1 MYRGLDVFNVFL
13 RVKVFTANDFSL
25 LKLFR
30 ELWSNLRYSYLAKNL
45 GRKRKNENDSGLEMS
60 VIRKSVIYLLT
71 WLHFCIRDK
80 WYKGNEKSICF
91 KVTQAFY
98 FS

>member
-30 ELWSNLRYSYLAKNL
+30 ELWSNLRYSYLAKKYFIL
-45 GRKRKNENDSGLEMS
+45 VEREKTKIIVGL
-60 VIRKSVIYLLT
+60 KCL
-71 WLHFCIRDK
+71 
-80 WYKGNEKSICF
+80 
-91 KVTQAFY
+91 
-98 FS
+98 